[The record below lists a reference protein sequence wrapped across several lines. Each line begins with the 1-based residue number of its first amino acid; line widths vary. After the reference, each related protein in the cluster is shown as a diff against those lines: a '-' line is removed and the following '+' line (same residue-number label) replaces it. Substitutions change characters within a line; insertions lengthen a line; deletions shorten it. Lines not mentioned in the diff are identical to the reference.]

1 MAELRVKGAK
11 KACISR
17 YILGLLF
24 EKGAWV
30 VLIFFQKK
38 MKMKEKKT
46 KNCWKKYV
54 FVPVH
59 YSIIRFEITSQ
70 RQRIKKMKKSEK
82 KICKFAK

>member
-38 MKMKEKKT
+38 MKMKGKNKELLEK
-46 KNCWKKYV
+46 
-54 FVPVH
+54 
-59 YSIIRFEITSQ
+59 IRFCPSSLYYNTV
-70 RQRIKKMKKSEK
+70 
-82 KICKFAK
+82 